1 MYQFN
6 DQGNLKDFAVQN
18 QKFLSNLMLRRGV
31 LVSEDTIGGLSPV
44 YISGNARSLIRITAP
59 DSTAIPADSLA
70 IGEEFD
76 L

>member
-6 DQGNLKDFAVQN
+6 DQGNLKDYAIQN

-31 LVSEDTIGGLSPV
+31 LVSEDTIGRLPV
-44 YISGNARSLIRITAP
+44 YVSGNARSLLRIKAP
-59 DSTAIPADSLA
+59 DSTAIPVDSLS
-70 IGEEFD
+70 IEDEFD

>member
-6 DQGNLKDFAVQN
+6 DQGNLKDYAVKN

-31 LVSEDTIGGLSPV
+31 LVSEDTVFQTPV
-44 YISGNARSLIRITAP
+44 YVSGNARSLLRIKVP
-59 DSTAIPADSLA
+59 DSTAVPVDSLSME
-70 IGEEFD
+70 EEFD